1 MLSLLALPL
10 LAVTAT
16 AAQSV
21 PSLFVGTVTT
31 DSGSPV
37 AGAQVVGKVGGEI
50 CGQGTSSADG
60 SYGLAIPD
68 TTTRAAACSEAG
80 AQVSI
85 FVNGTLND
93 IAPVGPPGQP
103 TQRNINAD
111 ATPSATP
118 TPTAKSDALFTLAF
132 NGSPAAGAN
141 GAAVIGESA
150 TAAEIEAES
159 ELQSGRDV
167 LAIWLFAEGEWK
179 AYVPELVAQFTT
191 VKLPA
196 ALFVV
201 LV

>member
-10 LAVTAT
+10 LAVTIT

-21 PSLFVGTVTT
+21 PSLFVGTVTNG
-31 DSGSPV
+31 SGQPV
-37 AGAQVVGKVGGEI
+37 AGAQVIGKVGGEF

-68 TTTRAAACSEAG
+68 MTTRPAACSDPG

-85 FVNGTLND
+85 FINGTLND
-93 IAPVGPPGQP
+93 VAPIGKPGVP
-103 TQRNINAD
+103 TQRNVNAD

-118 TPTAKSDALFTLAF
+118 TPAKSDSLFTLAF
-132 NGSPAAGAN
+132 NGEPTPGAN

-159 ELQSGRDV
+159 ESQSGRDV
-167 LAIWLFAEGEWK
+167 LAIWMFADGEWK
-179 AYVPELVAQFTT
+179 VYVPELVATFTT

-201 LV
+201 LA